1 MSLLKKPNIKTIA
14 EMKAE
19 NAEKKAADAVDA
31 VLNAE
36 ELLADALERI
46 AALEAA
52 GEGNKNG

>member
-52 GEGNKNG
+52 GEGNNNG